1 MNTTLGAFL
10 SGATT
15 AGFVIASLFFLSF
28 WRRTHDS
35 LFAAFAAAFLLLAA
49 NQGLITLAG
58 IPEEHR
64 SWVYL
69 LRLAAFA
76 LLIVAIVAK
85 NVGVKPIR
93 RE

>member
-1 MNTTLGAFL
+1 MSTLSAFL
-10 SGATT
+10 SGAIT
-15 AGFVIASLFFLSF
+15 AGFLIASLFFLSF
-28 WRRTHDS
+28 WRRTRDS

-49 NQGLITLAG
+49 NQALITLAG

-76 LLIVAIVAK
+76 LLIIAIVRK
-85 NVGVKPIR
+85 NIGGSPFR
-93 RE
+93 RK

>member
-1 MNTTLGAFL
+1 MTILSAFL
-10 SGATT
+10 SGAIT
-15 AGFVIASLFFLSF
+15 AGFVLASLFFLSF
-28 WRRTHDS
+28 WRRTGDS

-49 NQGLITLAG
+49 NQALITLAG

-76 LLIVAIVAK
+76 LLIVAVVRK
-85 NVGVKPIR
+85 NLGGRPSR
-93 RE
+93 RG

>member
-1 MNTTLGAFL
+1 MNALAAFL
-10 SGATT
+10 SGAIT
-15 AGFVIASLFFLSF
+15 AGFLIASLFFLSF
-28 WRRTHDS
+28 WRRTRDS

-49 NQGLITLAG
+49 NQALITLAG

-76 LLIVAIVAK
+76 LLIIAIIRK
-85 NVGVKPIR
+85 NIAGRPFRPK
-93 RE
+93 

>member
-1 MNTTLGAFL
+1 MSTLSAFL
-10 SGATT
+10 SGAIT
-15 AGFVIASLFFLSF
+15 AGFLIASLFFLSF
-28 WRRTHDS
+28 WRRTRDS

-49 NQGLITLAG
+49 NQALITLAG

-76 LLIVAIVAK
+76 LLIIAIVRK
-85 NVGVKPIR
+85 NIGGSPR
-93 RE
+93 RK